1 MASEDSGRTRA
12 QTRDKTRVLLVACCL
27 LAVGLAGVLV
37 PTLTGGVVDSPA
49 ESLVP
54 GDAIQSEAAE
64 NFGELNSSGL
74 GEIDPDDLGTGQGAG
89 GFGAL
94 NPGQSTD
101 VGGSTGASAA
111 LNSQSTSTHFT
122 VRSSRSAY
130 WRTGAY
136 DRYTGRSWE
145 QTGDTEPLDD
155 PIDTDGIQGQQV
167 DYEVELNRSATALPT
182 VWRPERIDGVADLEL
197 TNQRAVRAGG
207 RLGPGT
213 TFSGRS
219 YKPPQESELLRTSGE
234 SYPAEIE
241 ERYTQVPDDT
251 PSRVELFTDDITS
264 DADSSYET
272 AVAIEQWLEAN
283 KEYSLNASTTSDH
296 ITDTF
301 LFEMDTGY
309 CEYYATAMTTMLRT
323 QDIPARYTVGYSTGE
338 QVGENTYQVR
348 GMNAHAW
355 VEVYFEDVGWV
366 KFDPTPGSE
375 RLQQERQSIQD
386 ENPDADYSPT
396 EEGSPGEEF
405 SPDGQNSTENDTDGS
420 SGEQNQTDQG
430 PTGETDS
437 GYQLSLN
444 RTAVSG
450 ASVEVTVTENG
461 ERQSGVT
468 VLFNGESIGQTGRD
482 GTVVGTVPYTDELQ
496 ITVADG
502 SSTTLAA
509 VGSLPDGTDD
519 RHYSVDSAITALP
532 PPETANLTVP
542 VDTNTTVTVSG
553 ETIPNANVTIT
564 ATIGDVPLRSGT
576 VLVDDTEVGTT
587 DASGRSELTLP
598 GRGGNVTIAVERGSA
613 RGETT
618 VTLPELSVT
627 VRPTA
632 PIALPYTDAVVNAT
646 AGGEPV
652 GNAPVHINGEQVA
665 TTDINGTATVT
676 LPMAEQATV
685 SVTGAGL
692 TKESTVTGLFVNLAL
707 TALAVVLVV
716 GGAFGLAYRRG
727 YAPRDI
733 LRALLNLP
741 THLVQYSQ
749 WLLVT
754 VATRWDDAVAAV
766 VARLRRTV
774 AHLRD
779 LLRGRTS
786 LEELREALLAWLG
799 AKREILFGS
808 GDDESSAGEGTSE
821 DRRTIRR
828 AWQQF
833 LSYLSLRRPRTKT
846 PGEIARHAVDRDG
859 LPTQPVRD
867 LRDTFREVEYGA
879 RAAEDRLDR
888 VEAAVSAIEDDV
900 VDDEE
905 TESDTSG
912 TGTDDTRDTADGGA
926 A

>member
-54 GDAIQSEAAE
+54 GDAIQSEATE
-64 NFGELNSSGL
+64 NFGELNNSGL
-74 GEIDPDDLGTGQGAG
+74 GDISPGDLGTGQGG

-101 VGGSTGASAA
+101 IGGETGASAG
-111 LNSQSTSTHFT
+111 LSSQSTSIHFT
-122 VRSSRSAY
+122 VRSSSSAY

-136 DRYTGRSWE
+136 DRYTGSSWE
-145 QTGDTEPLDD
+145 QTSDTEPLDGT
-155 PIDTDGIQGQQV
+155 IDTDGIQGKQV

-197 TNQRAVRAGG
+197 TDQRAVRAGG

-219 YKPPQESELLRTSGE
+219 YKPPQEPDVLRTSGE
-234 SYPAEIE
+234 TYPAAIE

-251 PSRVELFTDDITS
+251 PSRVTLFSDDITS

-283 KEYSLNASTTSDH
+283 KEYSLNASATSDH
-296 ITDTF
+296 VTDTF
-301 LFEMDTGY
+301 LFEMDAGY
-309 CEYYATAMTTMLRT
+309 CEYFATAMTTMLRT

-375 RLQQERQSIQD
+375 RLQQEQQSIQD

-396 EEGSPGEEF
+396 EDGSPGEEF
-405 SPDGQNSTENDTDGS
+405 SPDGQNGTENDTDGS
-420 SGEQNQTDQG
+420 SSDQPDQG

-450 ASVEVTVTENG
+450 APVEVTVTENG
-461 ERQSGVT
+461 ERQSGVR
-468 VLFNGESIGQTGRD
+468 VLFNGESIGQTDRD
-482 GTVVGTVPYTDELQ
+482 GTVVGTVPYTEELQ

-509 VGSLPDGTDD
+509 VGRLPDGTDD
-519 RHYSVDSAITALP
+519 RHYSIDSAITALP
-532 PPETANLTVP
+532 PPEAANLTVP
-542 VDTNTTVTVSG
+542 VNTNTTVTVSG
-553 ETIPNANVTIT
+553 ETIPNANVTVT
-564 ATIGDVPLRSGT
+564 ATVGDVPLRNGT

-587 DASGRSELTLP
+587 DASGRAELTLP
-598 GRGGNVTIAVERGSA
+598 GHGGNVTIAVERGSA

-618 VTLPELSVT
+618 VTLPDLSVT

-632 PIALPYTDAVVNAT
+632 PLALPYTDAMVNAT

-652 GNAPVHINGEQVA
+652 GNAPVYVNGEQVA

-741 THLVQYSQ
+741 ALLVQYSQ

-754 VATRWDDAVAAV
+754 VATRWDDAVAVV

-774 AHLRD
+774 THLRD

-786 LEELREALLAWLG
+786 LEELRDALLAWVA
-799 AKREILFGS
+799 AKRETLRGS
-808 GDDESSAGEGTSE
+808 DDERATGDTTSE
-821 DRRTIRR
+821 ERRTIRR

-833 LSYLSLRRPRTKT
+833 LGYLSLRRPRTKT
-846 PGEIARHAVDRDG
+846 PGEIAQHAVDRDG
-859 LPTQPVRD
+859 LPTQPVQE

-879 RAAEDRLDR
+879 RAAEDRLNR
-888 VEAAVSAIEDDV
+888 VEAAVSAIEEDV
-900 VDDEE
+900 ADNEE
-905 TESDTSG
+905 TESDTSE
-912 TGTDDTRDTADGGA
+912 TGTDDSRDTADGGA